1 MTTPRFRLRPLP
13 LAMQAAL
20 ALGAGQGLLMPA
32 ALAQQRVLQLA
43 GLDGANGFRLDGTG
57 TDERGSIAPDA
68 AGDING
74 DGFDDVVVGA
84 HHASPNGIRSGSA
97 FIVFGRGGT
106 APFPA
111 AQSLGMLNGGNG
123 FRVDGQGIFE
133 YCGKGVSDGG
143 DINGDGID
151 DVLIGSYG
159 APGATVAG
167 VTYVVFG
174 RSGTAPFGSVL
185 NPASLNGS
193 NGFRLVG
200 EQTSDSSGAALAA
213 AGDVNGDGL
222 DDLIIGA
229 RYGNANGPD
238 SGAAYVVFGR
248 SGVGAFASSI
258 ALSSLDGNNGFRVF
272 ITPGQRL
279 GAGVSGAGD
288 INGDGVDDLI
298 VGTQN
303 IDYSYVVFGR
313 SGGGFPA
320 SLNGIMLNGSD
331 GFRIAGMGLGE
342 FTGRFVSRAGDINGD
357 GVSDLIVG
365 ALSADA
371 NGVDSGRSYV
381 IFGRSAPAQFGEV
394 LDVSGLNGNN
404 GFHLVGAAAG
414 DQSGAPVSATGD
426 VNGDG
431 VDDLVVGAPG
441 GDSNGSES
449 GSSYVLF
456 GRSGAAFPS
465 VIDLGTLPG
474 SAGIRIDGV
483 AANDAAAAAAG
494 AGDVNGD
501 GLNDL
506 IIGAPG
512 ADPNGIAG
520 AGSSYVVFGNAA
532 PLRDGPALLMM
543 PPVLEDSPA
552 ANGQRLRAL
561 VAGLYL
567 DTQPLAGVAV
577 DQSPAA
583 GSNGVWQY
591 ALSGTALIDLPTG
604 VSVTNALVIGAAASG
619 LGEGRVG
626 FAPEADFFG
635 DSPALTLRLW
645 DGSGRAPESTNV
657 EFGSGQN
664 IAPLIGSFGGF
675 SDNNNLVSI
684 VQPVLSVN
692 DAPDF
697 SATDPAPVRND
708 AGVVQVFGWAS
719 FAPGADNESDQ
730 FATQYQV
737 SAISNPALFAA
748 GFAPRVIAKGSSGTL
763 QYAPASLDA
772 VGSSSFTVRV
782 RDSGGTANGGVD
794 FSPPKTFT
802 ITITPSAPAV
812 FADGFE

>member
-1 MTTPRFRLRPLP
+1 MKSPFFRLRPLP

-20 ALGAGQGLLMPA
+20 AISVGQGLLMSA
-32 ALAQQRVLQLA
+32 AQAQQRALQLA
-43 GLDGANGFRLDGTG
+43 GLDGGNGFRLDGTG
-57 TDERGSIAPDA
+57 TGERGSIAPDA

-74 DGFDDVVVGA
+74 DGFDDIVVGA
-84 HHASPNGIRSGSA
+84 HHASPNGVRSGSA
-97 FIVFGRGGT
+97 FIVFGHGGS
-106 APFPA
+106 AAFPA
-111 AQSLGMLNGGNG
+111 AQSLSALNGSNG
-123 FRVDGQGIFE
+123 FRINGQDIFE

-151 DVLIGSYG
+151 DVLIGCYG
-159 APGATVAG
+159 APGGTVAG
-167 VTYVVFG
+167 ATYVLFG
-174 RSGTAPFGSVL
+174 RAGAAAFGSVL

-193 NGFRLVG
+193 NGFRLMG

-248 SGVGAFASSI
+248 SGVGAFAPSI
-258 ALSSLDGNNGFRVF
+258 ALSSLNGSNGFRVF

-288 INGDGVDDLI
+288 INGDGVDDVVI
-298 VGTQN
+298 GTQN

-320 SLNGIMLNGSD
+320 SLNGIMLDGSN
-331 GFRIAGMGLGE
+331 GFRIAGMNLGE

-357 GVSDLIVG
+357 GVDDLIVG

-371 NGVDSGRSYV
+371 NGADSGRSYV

-394 LDVSGLNGNN
+394 LDTSALNGSN
-404 GFHLVGAAAG
+404 GFHIVGAAAG
-414 DQSGAPVSATGD
+414 DQSGAPVSAAGD

-441 GDSNGSES
+441 GDSNGSAS
-449 GSSYVLF
+449 GSSYLLF
-456 GRSGAAFPS
+456 GRSGVEFPS
-465 VIDLGTLPG
+465 VIHLGTLPG

-512 ADPNGIAG
+512 ADPNSIVD

-532 PLRDGPALLMM
+532 PLRDGPSLLVL
-543 PPVLEDSPA
+543 PPILEDGA
-552 ANGQRLRAL
+552 ATNGRRLRTL

-567 DTQPLAGVAV
+567 DTQPLAGVAI

-583 GSNGVWQY
+583 GNGVWQH
-591 ALSGTALIDLPTG
+591 ALSGTALIDLPPSLST
-604 VSVTNALVIGAAASG
+604 TNALVIGAAATG
-619 LGEGRVG
+619 PEEGRVG
-626 FAPEADFFG
+626 FSPSADFFG

-645 DGSGRAPESTNV
+645 DGAGRAPEATNIG
-657 EFGSGQN
+657 FGSGHN

-697 SATDPAPVRND
+697 LATDPAPVRND
-708 AGVVQVFGWAS
+708 AGVVQVFEWAS
-719 FAPGADNESDQ
+719 FTPGAANESDQ

-763 QYAPASLDA
+763 QYAPASLEA
-772 VGSSSFTVRV
+772 AGSSSFTVRV
-782 RDSGGTANGGVD
+782 RDSGGTANGGVE
-794 FSPPKTFT
+794 FSPPQTFT
-802 ITITPSAPAV
+802 ITITPSAPV
-812 FADGFE
+812 IFGNEFE